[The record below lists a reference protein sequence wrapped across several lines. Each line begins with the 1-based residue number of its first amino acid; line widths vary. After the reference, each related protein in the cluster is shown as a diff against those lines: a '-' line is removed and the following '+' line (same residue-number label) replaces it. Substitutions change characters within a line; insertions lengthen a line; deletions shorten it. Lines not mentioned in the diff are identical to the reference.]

1 MLAKVFSL
9 GVVGIEAYPVEI
21 EVDIAHGLP
30 AVNIVGMANTAIR
43 ESKERVKAAIRNSG
57 FKWPAERITVSLA
70 PSDMRKEGASFA
82 EEHIAK
88 AVQYRSMDMRI

>member
-21 EVDIAHGLP
+21 DVAHGLP
-30 AVNIVGMANTAIR
+30 AVNIAGIADIAIR
-43 ESKERVKAAIRNSG
+43 ESKERVKVTIRNSG
-57 FKWPAERITVSLA
+57 FIWPTERITVSLA

-82 EEHIAK
+82 EEYIAE